1 MAVEKKMKDISRRDF
16 IKTAGAVALAAGMG
30 ANIIL
35 PSRAK
40 ASKKKLK
47 ILQWTHTD
55 PDFEMWFW
63 NYCKD
68 WGKKNDTEVMLNCA
82 GH

>member
-1 MAVEKKMKDISRRDF
+1 MKDISRRDF